1 MKDKLKKLSLIFMVA
16 ILLTGCTKQLTT
28 KNSTGKLENVTVEG
42 FTLTA
47 NILCQPTNEK
57 VIKAYEINKPVD
69 KDGKKID
76 YKTLPKCEEFKVTSG
91 GYEGL
96 WTTIFVKPLA
106 WFIVKIAVILKNI
119 GLSGGIASGLALI
132 LATLIIRL
140 VLLPF
145 TKKTAMQSEL
155 LKQAQPELAKIEK
168 KYQNAQDKETLMK
181 KSQETMIVY
190 KKYNINPTS
199 SCLFAFIQLPL
210 LIAFFEAI
218 NRIPLLFEGTFLG
231 MKLGT
236 TPLYGITH
244 GQILYIILVIIIG
257 LATFFS
263 FKLNG
268 GAASQPEMQS
278 QMKIMSIVMVVIIII
293 SSLNFS
299 TAIAIYW
306 ITSSTMT
313 IIQNLVVKKRRSS
326 K

>member
-1 MKDKLKKLSLIFMVA
+1 MKNKIKKLFLILLSVM
-16 ILLTGCTKQLTT
+16 ILTGCTKQLTYT
-28 KNSTGKLENVTVEG
+28 NKENKKENVTVKG
-42 FTLTA
+42 VSLTA
-47 NILCQPTNEK
+47 NILCQPTEPAVIEK
-57 VIKAYEINKPVD
+57 YEQYKPID
-69 KDGKKID
+69 KDGKEID
-76 YKTLPKCEEFKVTSG
+76 YKTLPTCSDFKITSG

-106 WFIVKIAVILKNI
+106 WFIIKLSNLLNNI
-119 GLSGGIASGLALI
+119 GLTGGLASGLALI
-132 LATLIIRL
+132 LATLLIRL

-190 KKYNINPTS
+190 KKYGINPTS

-218 NRIPLLFEGTFLG
+218 NRTPLLFEGTFLG
-231 MKLGT
+231 LKLGT
-236 TPLYGITH
+236 TPLYGISQ
-244 GQILYIILVIIIG
+244 GNFLYLILVILIG
-257 LATFFS
+257 AATFFS
-263 FKLNG
+263 FKLNS
-268 GAASQPEMQS
+268 GAAAQPEMQG
-278 QMKIMSIVMVVIIII
+278 QMKMMSIIMIVLIVV

-306 ITSSTMT
+306 IASSSMT
-313 IIQNLVVKKRRSS
+313 IIQNLVVKKRRS

>member
-1 MKDKLKKLSLIFMVA
+1 MKNHIKKISVLLIVMV
-16 ILLTGCTKQLTT
+16 LLTGCTKQLTY
-28 KNSTGKLENVTVEG
+28 KNKDNKQENVTVEG
-42 FTLTA
+42 VTLTA
-47 NILCQPTNEK
+47 NILCQPTDPE
-57 VIKAYEINKPVD
+57 VIKKYEQYKPID

-76 YKTLPKCEEFKVTSG
+76 YKTLPTCDDYKITSG

-106 WFIVKIAVILKNI
+106 FFIVKIAVLLKNI
-119 GLSGGIASGLALI
+119 GLAGGIASGLAII

-140 VLLPF
+140 ILMPF

-168 KYQNAQDKETLMK
+168 KYASDQDKDALMR

-190 KKYNINPTS
+190 KKYGINPTS

-218 NRIPLLFEGTFLG
+218 NRIPLLFEGNFLG
-231 MKLGT
+231 LKLGT
-236 TPLYGITH
+236 TPMYGITH
-244 GQILYIILVIIIG
+244 GNYLYIIIVLLVG

-263 FKLNG
+263 FKLNSG
-268 GAASQPEMQS
+268 ASQPEMQN
-278 QMKIMSIVMVVIIII
+278 QMKMMSTIMVVVIII

-299 TAIAIYW
+299 TAIGIYW
-306 ITSSTMT
+306 ITSSSIT
-313 IIQNLVVKKRRSS
+313 IIQNLVVKKRRST